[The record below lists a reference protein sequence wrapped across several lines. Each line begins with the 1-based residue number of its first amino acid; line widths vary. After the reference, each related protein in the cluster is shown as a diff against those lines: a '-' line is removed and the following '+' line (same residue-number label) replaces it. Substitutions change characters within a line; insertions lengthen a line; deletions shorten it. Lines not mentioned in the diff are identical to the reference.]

1 MKNTHHIALSI
12 EGLAKTYDNHF
23 EALKGIDLEVSQG
36 DFFALLGPNG
46 AGKSTTIGVICS
58 LIRKSSG
65 KLKIFGVDIDEDF
78 SAAKQ
83 YVGVV
88 PQEFNF
94 NQFEKPID
102 ILITQAGYYGIP
114 ASIASVRAE
123 KYLKQL
129 GLWEKHNI
137 SSRSLSG
144 GMKRR
149 LMIARALIH
158 EPKLLVLDEPTAGVD
173 IELRRSMW
181 SFLKD
186 INQQGTTIILTTHY
200 LEEAEHLC
208 RNIAIIDQGEIIKNT
223 SIKNLIKQLNK
234 EIFILDIK
242 QEITSTPSVD
252 GYPLTLIDS
261 NTLEASVDKDKSLN
275 QLFKQLTEQG
285 IEITSMR
292 NKANRLEELFIDM
305 VEKNLTSSTED
316 SANG

>member
-1 MKNTHHIALSI
+1 MKNPQSSALQI
-12 EGLAKTYDNHF
+12 ESLAKTYDNNF
-23 EALKGIDLEVSQG
+23 KALKGIDLEVKEG

-46 AGKSTTIGVICS
+46 AGKSTTIGIICS
-58 LIRKSSG
+58 LVRKSSG
-65 KLKIFGVDIDEDF
+65 RVKIFGIDIDEDF

-83 YVGVV
+83 FVGVV

-114 ASIASVRAE
+114 VPVATERAH

-129 GLWEKHNI
+129 GLWEKHNVP
-137 SSRSLSG
+137 SRSLSG

-181 SFLKD
+181 SFLED
-186 INQQGTTIILTTHY
+186 INRQGTTIILTTHY
-200 LEEAEHLC
+200 LEEAERLC
-208 RNIAIIDQGEIIKNT
+208 RNIAIIDKGKIVKNT
-223 SIKNLIKQLNK
+223 SVKNLIKQLNK
-234 EIFILDIK
+234 ETFILDLKGEFNNIN
-242 QEITSTPSVD
+242 TLD
-252 GYPLTLIDS
+252 GYPLTMVDS
-261 NTLEASVDKDKSLN
+261 STLEVSIDKDQSLN
-275 QLFKQLTEQG
+275 QLFNHLSNEG
-285 IEITSMR
+285 IEIISMR

-305 VEKNLTSSTED
+305 VEKNLTENED
-316 SANG
+316 ADNG

>member
-1 MKNTHHIALSI
+1 LNNHQRSALHIES
-12 EGLAKTYDNHF
+12 LAKTYDNNF
-23 EALKGIDLEVSQG
+23 EALKGIDLEVKEG

-58 LIRKSSG
+58 LVRKSSG
-65 KLKIFGVDIDEDF
+65 RVKIFGVDIDDDF
-78 SAAKQ
+78 SNAKQ

-102 ILITQAGYYGIP
+102 ILVTQAGYYGIP
-114 ASIASVRAE
+114 ASVATQRAH
-123 KYLKQL
+123 KYLKLL
-129 GLWEKHNI
+129 GLWEKHNVP
-137 SSRSLSG
+137 SRSLSG

-181 SFLKD
+181 SFLED
-186 INQQGTTIILTTHY
+186 INRQGTTIILTTHY
-200 LEEAEHLC
+200 LEEAERLC
-208 RNIAIIDQGEIIKNT
+208 RNIAIIDKGKIVKNT

-234 EIFILDIK
+234 ETFVLDLNKEIK
-242 QEITSTPSVD
+242 NIEPLE

-261 NTLEASVDKDKSLN
+261 TTIEVAVDKDKSLN
-275 QLFKQLTEQG
+275 QLFNHLTAMD
-285 IEITSMR
+285 IEIISMR

-305 VEKNLTSSTED
+305 VEKNLKSDEALS
-316 SANG
+316 NG